1 MKIYQVGD
9 AREDL
14 WRSCCFFYREELFSG
29 CCILHERVHQGLEV
43 AFSFF
48 HLLILPL
55 RIKEGT
61 VPVGACNSYN
71 YMQEHL
77 TSKEARIKLS
87 KHETNKTLQ
96 QCQGQTHLSDG
107 NGGILQLVQ
116 LLDDKLSIR
125 RI

>member
-1 MKIYQVGD
+1 MEK
-9 AREDL
+9 L
-14 WRSCCFFYREELFSG
+14 LFFYREELFSG

-71 YMQEHL
+71 NMQEHL
-77 TSKEARIKLS
+77 KRS

>member
-1 MKIYQVGD
+1 MEK
-9 AREDL
+9 L
-14 WRSCCFFYREELFSG
+14 LFYHEELFSG
-29 CCILHERVHQGLEV
+29 CCILQESVHQGLEV

-55 RIKEGT
+55 MIKEGT
-61 VPVGACNSYN
+61 VLVGACNSYN
-71 YMQEHL
+71 YMQEHF

-87 KHETNKTLQ
+87 KHDEKDKTLH

-116 LLDDKLSIR
+116 LLEDKLSIR